1 MKKNGNQLYK
11 SYNKNIVLI
20 FCYKNIKKHLDLF
33 SGIYRNRKLFNTL
46 KTTKTLYSLDIY
58 EIREDVTHLSLFM
71 GNFLFKL
78 FVIPLEFKQLYNV
91 YTVLR

>member
-1 MKKNGNQLYK
+1 MKR
-11 SYNKNIVLI
+11 YNFIEECTHFLLQNVNLLI
-20 FCYKNIKKHLDLF
+20 FFWY
-33 SGIYRNRKLFNTL
+33 IYRNRKLFNTL

-58 EIREDVTHLSLFM
+58 EIREDVTHLFLFM

-91 YTVLR
+91 YIVLI